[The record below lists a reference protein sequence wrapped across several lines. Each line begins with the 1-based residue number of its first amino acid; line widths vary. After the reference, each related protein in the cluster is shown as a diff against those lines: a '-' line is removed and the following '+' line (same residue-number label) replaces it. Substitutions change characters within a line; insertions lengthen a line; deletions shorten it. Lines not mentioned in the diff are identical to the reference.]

1 MWGLRLLT
9 RLAAYRC
16 GELHP
21 VITAAFVLLL
31 FSTLPQRCFRLIF
44 LSALALGRS
53 AARIGFGR
61 AKRRCSRC
69 FALFGRQLPNP
80 ACARGARRRCG
91 HNVQR
96 IGAWIGFVCSAW
108 GMRRMLGRSVALWIR
123 VRRGHL
129 RWLITCRGISSRHAR
144 WSLRHT
150 PPFKLVLPTLS
161 SLNNEKLV
169 GIHYRRAYAFYLNIS
184 C

>member
-1 MWGLRLLT
+1 MCGLRLFT
-9 RLAAYRC
+9 RFAADRC

-31 FSTLPQRCFRLIF
+31 FSALAQRSFRLVF
-44 LSALALGRS
+44 RCTLAFGR
-53 AARIGFGR
+53 AVARTGFGR

-69 FALFGRQLPNP
+69 FALFGGRLPNS
-80 ACARGARRRCG
+80 ACARGARRRRW

-96 IGAWIGFVCSAW
+96 VGAWIGFVCPAW
-108 GMRRMLGRSVALWIR
+108 GPRRMIRRFVALWIR
-123 VRRGHL
+123 VRRSHL
-129 RWLITCRGISSRHAR
+129 RWLITCRGISSRHTR

-150 PPFKLVLPTLS
+150 PPFKLVLPTVP